1 MRESNSH
8 QRFWRPL
15 SYHLT
20 NPLWLPLTTFK
31 YYHKKASLSNCNYFV
46 YKPSY
51 CQVIVGKYFIQI
63 NYRTASVRYAAKTRC
78 VSYLLH
84 SLIHSGSCANS
95 PCGLRHAPAFVAK
108 AQLPTE
114 ASLSS
119 FASYHHPSQFSIRTS
134 LWNEVFSCELS
145 SCFTD
150 QIKNFFLNFLESYAI
165 FVCR

>member
-1 MRESNSH
+1 MQYIAVQFSSL
-8 QRFWRPL
+8 FIL
-15 SYHLT
+15 VMLYH
-20 NPLWLPLTTFK
+20 
-31 YYHKKASLSNCNYFV
+31 ASFFFSRH
-46 YKPSY
+46 YKVQLVSGY

-78 VSYLLH
+78 VSYSLH

-119 FASYHHPSQFSIRTS
+119 FASYHHPSQFNIKTP
-134 LWNEVFSCELS
+134 LWNEVFHGLLL
-145 SCFTD
+145 
-150 QIKNFFLNFLESYAI
+150 FLYLF
-165 FVCR
+165 